1 MADETINPGN
11 PGNQDAE
18 DTQGQQD
25 ASEGLHIHGR
35 GHEALEDGAEQP
47 ANVGDEQGR
56 EDFFGNANV
65 QTGRRSTFEGTLDG
79 QPDPGETVADQSPVV
94 GGDYAPE
101 DPNGNVTA
109 DFDAVQPDNARGQGP
124 AADGD
129 EEDEDEPEEEEG
141 QRDPGLE
148 RPEDRVPGDGDD
160 TGGGNDVASGADQT
174 APAFAAT
181 EPPAGDA
188 DTPADGVADDDED
201 DPDPVAETP
210 TVTAADADG
219 IEDQPIRLDLTA
231 ALTDIDGTETLTV
244 TLSGLPDGFSL
255 SDGTGASVGSNLG
268 GGAWSVPPGQLD
280 DLFLVRPQHFS
291 GEVPLSVTATATET
305 TGETSTV
312 TTDFTVT
319 VEAVADAPT
328 LAAEDAAGTENTW
341 HDLSI
346 SAALVDADGSESL
359 TVYVTDVPEGA
370 TLDQGTRLD
379 APVTL
384 ANGTVLAAGTWAM
397 TADQAESVR
406 IMPAQD
412 DSTDFTLRVFA
423 ETEEDS
429 NGDRAVSGPAEINVD
444 VGVVAPSVSGTGTG
458 AEDTW
463 VQLDLSAGVNAELGD
478 ESLQV
483 LLENLPDGALLRVG
497 GQLVT
502 DTSGPVDISGNLDA
516 VEVRWDPATD
526 LHSDADITFHLRAI
540 VRDADVG
547 TDTET
552 PRDTNQTVTDVTVDV
567 TGVADPLTL
576 SASGSG
582 NEDSF
587 GGAIAVPVTVALT
600 DTDGSEALTGTIDL
614 IFDGA
619 EQGVLTGPNVT
630 TSTDGDG
637 NTVYSIA
644 VDAANVSFD
653 AATGT
658 YSVGGLVFE
667 PETDSD
673 DDVTF
678 SVRATTLDSDGST
691 RTDTQAGQTITIDAV
706 ADAPT
711 VAATAEIGGTESA
724 ADDAWID
731 VDITDLALA
740 DDTNESLTLYV
751 GGVPAGGALMLNG
764 TVLTAVDAAG
774 IDFTGVDTANAPAP
788 GLSGD
793 VYALPGFDPATDRLQ
808 VRPPADSSAD
818 FDLRLVAMSDEANGT
833 DQGNAVERNWSA
845 TDVHV
850 DVAVLAPEIGGTL
863 NHTGAEGAW
872 TALDGLEVDLPAQS
886 AGLGE
891 ETVTITLSGDAL
903 AEANV
908 RVVDADGTVVVSK
921 TGTETSFTIPAG
933 NWDAATGA
941 LTGVEVQW
949 KDGDRTDQLTFD
961 LTAHVVDVDQSGDFD
976 PAGSTHA
983 DEAFATR
990 QVTVD
995 ITPVVDAATVSA
1007 DDDGTEDAGT
1017 PGVAGDGVAL
1027 APVVQLSGD
1036 ASESLTGEV
1045 VLSFD
1050 TTNAAAG
1057 TVVWVPATGGPTDVL
1072 EANGDHTEYRLDA
1085 SVFVDDG
1092 NGRLTIDPAK
1102 GSLQFV
1108 PVEHFDNNDADI
1120 TYGMEITVA
1129 DGTETATFTG
1139 TGRLTIDAE
1148 ADPVA
1153 INASGIG
1160 NEDSF
1165 DTVSG
1170 TYTAPIDV
1178 PVSIQLTDTDGSESL
1193 SGTIDLVFDGAV
1205 QGELS
1210 GPNVTRTTDDDGNTV
1225 YSVAADAAN
1234 VTFDA
1239 ATNTYSISGL
1249 TFAPADDSDADVSF
1263 TVRATS
1269 ADNDGSTLETTG
1281 AGTIAVRPVADRP
1294 DLDADAV
1301 GGTESAA
1308 DDAWIGL
1315 DVSALNLTDTD
1326 GSESLTLYVSGVP
1339 DGGGLRLDPAAT
1351 GATVSTVDA
1360 ADVASVGVA
1369 GGTPDLGLT
1378 GTVYKITFDAGVD
1391 PQVVADALQVRPP
1404 ADSSADFDLRLAA
1417 IASEGSGAEHGNA
1430 VEQNWNTA
1438 DVHVDVGVLAPTVTA
1453 DAQAPGAEG
1462 TGWTPLT
1469 GLNVQVPALT
1479 DGSSEETVTITV
1491 SGPDLADATIRDG
1504 DGNPL
1509 QAVPGTANAFV
1520 VPLAAWDAATGAI
1533 SGLEVRWNDPDR
1545 SGTITFDLKAHVVD
1559 GDAGET
1565 WFDALG
1571 TAFADEAEASTSVS
1585 VDILPVSDG
1594 ATISGG
1600 GVGVEDQWTALNLS
1614 WSVNDGSEEVS
1625 GVTLSGLPE
1634 NTTIHYPDPNNDG
1647 SYLSA
1652 TAGAD
1657 GTVVLPKELTGA
1669 QQANVYAE
1677 WPQHLSTALE
1687 ADGTVELTLSVDTAE
1702 PGASNSAAS
1711 TTTDQSFTVRVFGD
1725 ADEAT
1730 GATDATAKTVAE
1742 DVFYEVKWGD
1752 GLDVNA
1758 ALADPNAETL
1768 SFLIK
1773 PEDGAAR
1780 LKIDGVDQGTAPADG
1795 WSLTYDQLS
1804 TGKIEIAGPLH
1815 WGRSDG
1821 DPTQTFKVYAVTT
1834 EADAAADDSALDGVT
1849 HPVEG
1854 GLSREGVATVHIG
1867 DLNLAA
1873 AAVADAV
1880 SFAAASVAD
1889 TMLEDNGTPGTPGD
1903 GVAIAPEIQLT
1914 DTDGSESLDGYLIFE
1929 SSDAA
1934 LLRGALTLNGS
1945 DLTAYKV
1952 VMSGTDSANPV
1963 LDESA
1968 SVAEGDTFAFRVPVS
1983 ALTDD
1988 GNGGYTLSGLTFVPE
2003 EHSDA
2008 DVTYKLY
2015 ATTKEAD
2022 NGATQVTR
2030 TDGTIDVTAVA
2041 DPVTLTTVDTGAE
2054 EADAA
2059 ANGIPLSL
2067 TTGLVDADGSE
2078 TLTVFLTLPGS
2089 ADAGTV
2095 LEQNGT
2101 ALSPVTDFTAHPAL
2115 PDGPDLS
2122 GTVTYAFTI
2131 QAGDDPAAVLG
2142 NLVLKPPAGVSDD
2155 LVLDVRAVTVE
2166 TDANGDPRMA
2176 QTNDTLRIDIGTDD
2190 PTLTLSGDGGFTLL
2204 EGTNYESNP
2213 WQAVDLTADL
2223 SASIDPALADGSET
2237 LTVRLYGL
2245 PDYVDIRY
2253 SGTGPNAVQTGSDA
2267 DGDYVVIP
2275 ADRLSTVEF
2284 RMTRDHRD
2292 QDFTLQA
2299 KAVVEDVDV
2308 GTALETD
2315 RAAAWGDSAE
2325 SPLVTLDVNVLA
2337 RADNANIKVEGEGLE
2352 DDWQQLKLNIS
2363 AKDGSEDVTSVVLK
2377 GIPWDMEL
2385 RFDDGTTV
2393 TDVTVNPDGTAELLL
2408 SGIDLADLK
2417 NHLQFKA
2424 GLDDSTYDGGIPM
2437 RVEVTTTENG
2447 AEVGDVNAG
2456 DETHVSGKDFTLDVW
2471 GVADTPELTL
2481 NTGDGGTPPTNGLDP
2496 VDFPH
2501 AISHIVLYLD
2511 DGTNPIFKVKI
2522 DEFSEGGPAW
2532 NAQYDPT
2539 DLPLDAFIDQTFNGA
2554 KLVAI
2559 SVKAGQNFGSHDW
2572 QHNAEGELLWTNDPV
2587 ADSLMPSGIPAEGSA
2602 HFFALPNDA
2611 FDHLAPYAG
2620 PSGTGTANTHTETIA
2635 EDGLFTLTL
2644 NGPNGLLQA
2653 ETGEEGTG
2661 DAPTSA
2667 DGSETLEF
2675 RIEPVDKDHSRL
2687 LVDGNERPL
2696 ENGAWI
2702 VTYDELAG
2710 GRVQIGGA
2718 DDWHSEAGLPFDVTV
2733 VAVEADADDP
2743 EHPDATLARTDGPTR
2758 QIILK
2763 IDADADIVTID
2774 SAAAGIEDQTVA
2786 MPLNITLDDA
2796 DGSEALVDYVYLVTS
2811 DPDMLAGSLNGTW
2824 TDAATDLT
2832 FFDVQLD
2839 GTGAP
2844 VVDADGVV
2852 QQATAPSGV
2861 HAVKVPATA
2870 FTGPDADGAYTLSGL
2885 TFTPEAHSA
2894 DEVTYKVYAT
2904 TQDADGSR
2912 MTTVGDGSITLKA
2925 EADAPA
2931 VTVNGDSPADVGTVV
2946 AGNEDGLI
2954 ALNIAAAP
2962 VDPDSEDLTHAELSG
2977 VPDGWVVGVLNTD
2990 GSFSA
2995 ASDNG
3000 NGVWVLDHD
3009 RLADVVVRPPLHLNV
3024 QPADAPELTLKVTS
3038 REDGTDVS
3046 DATDADDGV
3055 ALRTAVTS
3063 KSFKVEVDAVADAP
3077 TLTVQPEVTA
3087 EEQAVKLDILPAL
3100 TDTDG
3105 SESLSLFITGDFAG
3119 GSLTGAGVTQL
3130 SATEWQ
3136 VDVDH
3141 LSDLYYVP
3149 AEDYSGTVSLQVVAR
3164 ASESASTDPSDDE
3177 AETIVALPIIVRGVA
3192 DALDDAA
3199 GISVTA
3205 AEDDGWFDPGLASS
3219 LTTKD
3224 MLGADAVG
3232 SESVAVVLKGLPD
3245 DVEISMTAGNEDGL
3259 RYIGTSGGQ
3268 PVWAVEAGYLEH
3280 VRLRVPDDWAGRV
3293 DVPMV
3298 VTVTEADG
3306 HGTET
3311 GMTLAVDVTPE
3322 ADAPRVTLSGNNV
3335 EDATAGASFT
3345 IGAALRDADDRAGTD
3360 SDDYAESITGITL
3373 TVADAA
3379 FLADTPDLKVVI
3391 DGIEYDPSAPI
3402 AISDPTATVT
3412 FAGLPDGWSKD
3423 VPVQVTVETTEG
3435 GTTAT
3440 TTKDWAVPIAAD
3452 ADPAQTFDIA
3462 DGPLASTTGTP
3473 IDLNL
3478 AVLLGDT
3485 DGSEVSHVIVTG
3497 VADGMKLVD
3506 ATGATVGHDAGGG
3519 RWIVPATDAT
3529 GAVQDLRV
3537 DGAPGTAAS
3546 LSVTLMVTDIDPDG
3560 GRDVWMSQA
3569 ETVDVS
3575 FGAGGTGGGTPADVG
3590 PVTVAMDDV
3599 GIDED
3604 GSFLVN
3610 ATVTPSGDDVAG
3622 SVVIHGLS
3630 NAVRVVSENGAFNVF
3645 ALDNGDG
3652 TSDYVIPVEALG
3664 NVRVHPPAD
3673 SAEDFTLTL
3682 TATARDGYWTR
3693 ESDPVSVP
3701 VAIAPVTETDGSI
3714 GAGVAAGA
3722 DTTEDTAGIGVELT
3736 LDQADADRSE
3746 VLAGDTLTLDT
3757 SGVPDGTEI
3766 TLNGTTWTTDG
3777 SAISVNL
3784 SDFGTDLN
3792 TANAAFQGAGGLT
3805 LTGLSVKPPADWH
3818 GKVTLGVSAQVVD
3831 TDAAGDADTGP
3842 VAEATWNGAVTIT
3855 VTPETDGATPVAVDI
3870 TRNEDEAIPLD
3881 IKITTSDLKG
3891 VDTHGSELLSV
3902 VIEGVPAGMTIL
3914 GASNNGSDDGGV
3926 TNTWTVKS
3934 SVLGAMAA
3942 DGTLSGLQLV
3952 APPDWSDADGLDL
3965 TVRAYQIE
3973 AGTRD
3978 VVESADTFTVV
3989 VNPVAD
3995 TPFVNPQYASGTE
4008 HQEVPLDLGALS
4020 ADFDGS
4026 ETVSVTITGAPET
4039 STFKAT
4045 LDDGSTQTWTVG
4057 ASGTVVLPVS
4067 GVAALSFV
4075 GPEDLSGDVTMT
4087 VTPTATDGTDSA
4099 TGAPQSFTVSLAG
4112 DADAPLLTTPAVP
4125 PSGVEDSD
4133 VALNLSA
4140 ALQDLDGSESLN
4152 LMIGPAAGAAIP
4164 ADTVLVTASGQVI
4177 SLDQNGTFS
4186 VSEAD
4191 IPGLKLRAP
4200 ADWHGT
4206 LDLAVTATATEQ
4218 DGDAQ
4223 STQAPLTV
4231 TITAAGDA
4239 PTVDVSAAG
4248 DYGVNGGHTGVLK
4261 VLTGTADPL
4270 ISFADVDAALDPA
4283 AASLSGLKVSLATTD
4298 GTDGL
4303 GLSGLPISFTSSGGL
4318 ATTVNGKTFGLS
4330 WDGGSQTLTFS
4341 GAGDYAEYQTLAE
4354 SVILTNDNGTLT
4366 AGSRTVT
4373 FTAIDG
4379 NGLESTGAT
4388 DGGLDPNVEITI
4400 NGDKTVSRTADD
4412 LHFHSDGRASIAGSD
4427 GDDSLTISADSFSGV
4442 SGLGGFDILTVM
4454 ANSET
4459 AGDWTFAIQDDG
4471 ASVTATSGDETLDI
4485 VFTDGKAAEV
4495 DAVGDLVLEDDSS
4508 GTLTFEDGRTVDF
4521 DDLEKINGQ
4530 F

>member
-11 PGNQDAE
+11 QDAE
-18 DTQGQQD
+18 GTQGQQD

-47 ANVGDEQGR
+47 ANAGDEQGR

-94 GGDYAPE
+94 GGDYTPE
-101 DPNGNVTA
+101 DPDGNVAA
-109 DFDAVQPDNARGQGP
+109 DFDAVQPDNGRGPGP
-124 AADGD
+124 AADGE
-129 EEDEDEPEEEEG
+129 EEDEDDAEDEEG

-160 TGGGNDVASGADQT
+160 TGGGDEAAPGADPA

-188 DTPADGVADDDED
+188 DTPADGSAGEDED
-201 DPDPVAETP
+201 EPDPVAETP

-219 IEDQPIRLDLTA
+219 VEDQPIRLDLTA

-244 TLSGLPDGFSL
+244 TLAGLPDGFSL
-255 SDGTGASVGSNLG
+255 SDGTGAPVGTSLG

-280 DLFLVRPQHFS
+280 DLFLVRPEHFS
-291 GEVPLSVTATATET
+291 GEVPLSVTATATEVN
-305 TGETSTV
+305 GETSTV

-319 VEAVADAPT
+319 VEAVADAPV
-328 LAAEDAAGTENTW
+328 LDAEDVAGTENEW

-359 TVYVTDVPEGA
+359 TVYVTDVPPGA

-384 ANGTVLAAGTWAM
+384 ANGTVLAAGTWTM
-397 TADQAESVR
+397 TAEQAESVR
-406 IMPAQD
+406 IMPPQD
-412 DSTDFTLRVFA
+412 DSADFTLRVFA

-483 LLENLPDGALLRVG
+483 LLENLPEGALLRVG

-502 DTSGPVDISGNLDA
+502 DTGGPVDISGNLDA

-526 LHSDADITFHLRAI
+526 LHSDADITFQLRAI

-552 PRDTNQTVTDVTVDV
+552 PRDTNQTVTNVTVDV

-600 DTDGSEALTGTIDL
+600 DTDGSESLTGSIDL

-653 AATGT
+653 AATAT

-673 DDVTF
+673 NDVTF

-711 VAATAEIGGTESA
+711 VAANPEIGGSESA

-731 VDITDLALA
+731 VDITDLGLT

-774 IDFTGVDTANAPAP
+774 IEFTGVDTANAPAP

-808 VRPPADSSAD
+808 VRPPTNSSAD

-845 TDVHV
+845 TDVQV

-863 NHTGAEGAW
+863 SHTGAEGAW
-872 TALDGLEVDLPAQS
+872 TALDGLQVDLPAQS

-903 AEANV
+903 ADANI
-908 RVVDADGTVVVSK
+908 RVVDADSAVVASK
-921 TGTETSFTIPAG
+921 TGTETSFTIPAE
-933 NWDAATGA
+933 NWDPATGA

-961 LTAHVVDVDQSGDFD
+961 LTAHVVDIDQSGDFD
-976 PAGSTHA
+976 PAGSTYA
-983 DEAFATR
+983 DEASATR

-995 ITPVVDAATVSA
+995 ITAVVDAATVSA

-1017 PGVAGDGVAL
+1017 PGVAGDGIAL
-1027 APVVQLSGD
+1027 DPVVQLSGD

-1050 TTNAAAG
+1050 AANAAAG
-1057 TVVWVPATGGPTDVL
+1057 TVVWVPATGGPADVL
-1072 EANGDHTEYRLDA
+1072 NANADNTEYRLDA
-1085 SVFVDDG
+1085 SVFVNDG
-1092 NGRLTIDPAK
+1092 SGRLTIDPAK

-1108 PVEHFDNNDADI
+1108 PVEHFDNNDADV
-1120 TYGMEITVA
+1120 TYGMEITVS

-1148 ADPVA
+1148 ADPVQ
-1153 INASGIG
+1153 ITASGIG

-1178 PVSIQLTDTDGSESL
+1178 PVSIQLTDTDGSEDL
-1193 SGTIDLVFDGAV
+1193 SGTIDLVFDGAE
-1205 QGELS
+1205 QGELA
-1210 GPNVTRTTDDDGNTV
+1210 GPNVSRSTDGDGNTV
-1225 YSVAADAAN
+1225 YSIAADAAN

-1239 ATNTYSISGL
+1239 ATQTYSVSGL
-1249 TFAPADDSDADVSF
+1249 TFAPAEHSDADVSF

-1269 ADNDGSTLETTG
+1269 ADNAGSTLTTTG
-1281 AGTIAVRPVADRP
+1281 AGAIAVRPVADRP
-1294 DLDADAV
+1294 DLDADSV

-1315 DVSALNLTDTD
+1315 DISALNLTDTD

-1339 DGGGLRLDPAAT
+1339 GGGALRLDPAAS

-1369 GGTPDLGLT
+1369 GGTPDLGLS
-1378 GTVYKITFDAGVD
+1378 GTVYKVTFDAGVD

-1417 IASEGSGAEHGNA
+1417 IASEASGTEHGNP

-1438 DVHVDVGVLAPTVTA
+1438 DVHVDVGVLTPTVTA
-1453 DAQAPGAEG
+1453 DAQTPGAEG
-1462 TGWTPLT
+1462 TGWTPLS

-1479 DGSSEETVTITV
+1479 DGSSEETVTLTV
-1491 SGPDLADATIRDG
+1491 SGPDLADATIRDA

-1545 SGTITFDLKAHVVD
+1545 AGTITFDLKAHVVD

-1594 ATISGG
+1594 ATLSGG

-1614 WSVNDGSEEVS
+1614 WSVNDASEEVT
-1625 GVTLSGLPE
+1625 GVSLSGLPE
-1634 NTTIHYPDPNNDG
+1634 NTIIHYPDPANAG
-1647 SYLSA
+1647 TYLSA

-1657 GTVVLPKELTGA
+1657 GTVALPKDLTAA
-1669 QQANVYAE
+1669 QQADVYAE

-1687 ADGTVELTLSVDTAE
+1687 TGGTVELTLSVDTAE

-1711 TTTDQSFTVRVFGD
+1711 TTTDQSFTVQVFGD
-1725 ADEAT
+1725 ADAAT

-1815 WGRSDG
+1815 WGRSDD

-1834 EADAAADDSALDGVT
+1834 EADAAADDSALDGVS
-1849 HPVEG
+1849 HPVAG

-1934 LLRGALTLNGS
+1934 LLRGALTLNGT

-1952 VMSGTDSANPV
+1952 VTSGTDSANPV

-1968 SVAEGDTFAFRVPVS
+1968 TVAEGDTFAFRVPVS

-2008 DVTYKLY
+2008 DVTYTLY

-2022 NGATQVTR
+2022 NGVTQVTR

-2054 EADAA
+2054 EADVAA
-2059 ANGIPLSL
+2059 TGIPLSL

-2078 TLTVFLTLPGS
+2078 TLTVFLTLPAN

-2166 TDANGDPRMA
+2166 TDVNGVPRMA

-2190 PTLTLSGDGGFTLL
+2190 PTLTLTGDGGFTLL
-2204 EGTNYESNP
+2204 EGTNYEKNP

-2245 PDYVDIRY
+2245 PDHVAVRY
-2253 SGTGPNAVQTGSDA
+2253 AGAGPNAVQTGSDA

-2275 ADRLSTVEF
+2275 ADKLSTVEF
-2284 RMTRDHRD
+2284 RMTKDHRD

-2308 GTALETD
+2308 GTTMETD
-2315 RAAAWGDSAE
+2315 RTAPWGDSAE

-2337 RADNANIKVEGEGLE
+2337 RADNATIKVDGDGLE
-2352 DDWQQLKLNIS
+2352 DSWQQLKLNIS

-2377 GIPWDMEL
+2377 GIPSDMEL

-2393 TDVTVNPDGTAELLL
+2393 TDVTVNADGTAELLL
-2408 SGIDLADLK
+2408 AGIDLADLK
-2417 NHLQFKA
+2417 HHLQFRA

-2437 RVEVTTTENG
+2437 HVEVTTTENG
-2447 AEVGDVNAG
+2447 TEAGDVNPG

-2481 NTGDGGTPPTNGLDP
+2481 NTGDGGTPPTDGLPSFNNG
-2496 VDFPH
+2496 H
-2501 AISHIVLYLD
+2501 AISNIVLYLD
-2511 DGTNPIFKVKI
+2511 DGTGTITKVKV
-2522 DEFSEGGPAW
+2522 DNFSGGGSDW
-2532 NAQYDPT
+2532 NNQLDVLN
-2539 DLPLDAFIDQTFNGA
+2539 LPLDAFIDQTYNGSTLA
-2554 KLVAI
+2554 AI
-2559 SVKAGQNFGSHDW
+2559 TVKAGGNGF
-2572 QHNAEGELLWTNDPV
+2572 NKNDPDYMGPGEGDLIIV
-2587 ADSLMPSGIPAEGSA
+2587 DGSLTRSDLPVGDADTVFGNPQS
-2602 HFFALPNDA
+2602 A
-2611 FDHLAPYAG
+2611 FDHLAPY
-2620 PSGTGTANTHTETIA
+2620 SGGSGSTTANTHTETIA

-2644 NGPNGLLQA
+2644 NGTNGLLQA
-2653 ETGEEGTG
+2653 ETGEHGTG
-2661 DAPTSA
+2661 DAPTST

-2675 RIEPVDKDHSRL
+2675 RIEPVDGDHSRL
-2687 LVDGNERPL
+2687 LVDGDERTL
-2696 ENGAWI
+2696 ENGAWF
-2702 VTYDELAG
+2702 VTYDELSG
-2710 GRVQIGGA
+2710 GRVQIGGV
-2718 DDWHSEAGLPFDVTV
+2718 DNWHSEAGLSFNVTV

-2743 EHPDATLARTDGPTR
+2743 DHPDATLARADGPTR

-2763 IDADADIVTID
+2763 IEADADIVTVD
-2774 SAAAGIEDQTVA
+2774 SLAAGAEDQAVA
-2786 MPLNITLDDA
+2786 MPLDITLDDA

-2824 TDAATDLT
+2824 TGAAADLT

-2839 GTGAP
+2839 GSGKP

-2852 QQATAPSGV
+2852 QQAAAPTGTY
-2861 HAVKVPATA
+2861 AVRVPAGA
-2870 FTGPDADGAYTLSGL
+2870 FTPPDTGNGEDTYTLPGL

-2904 TQDADGSR
+2904 TRDADGSR
-2912 MTTVGDGSITLKA
+2912 MTTIGDGSITLKA

-2931 VTVNGDSPADVGTVV
+2931 VTVNGDGPADAGTVV
-2946 AGNEDGLI
+2946 AGDEDSDI
-2954 ALNIAAAP
+2954 ALQIAAAP

-2977 VPDGWVVGVLNTD
+2977 VPDGWVVGVRETD

-2995 ASDNG
+2995 ATDNG

-3038 REDGTDVS
+3038 REDGSDVS
-3046 DATDADDGV
+3046 DASDTDDGV
-3055 ALRTAVTS
+3055 AVRTAVTT

-3100 TDTDG
+3100 QDTDG
-3105 SESLSLFITGDFAG
+3105 SETLSLFITGDFAG

-3141 LSDLYYVP
+3141 LDDLYYVP
-3149 AEDYSGTVSLQVVAR
+3149 AEDYSGTVNLQVVAR
-3164 ASESASTDPSDDE
+3164 ATENASTDPSDDV
-3177 AETIVALPIIVRGVA
+3177 ADTVVALPIIVRGVA
-3192 DALDDAA
+3192 DSLDDTT
-3199 GISVTA
+3199 GITVTA
-3205 AEDDGWFDPGLASS
+3205 AEDEGWFDPGLAAS

-3224 MLGADAVG
+3224 MVGADAVG
-3232 SESVAVVLKGLPD
+3232 SESIAVVLKGLPD
-3245 DVEISMTAGNEDGL
+3245 DVEIGMTAGNEDGL
-3259 RYIGTSGGQ
+3259 RCIGTSGGQ

-3280 VRLRVPDDWAGRV
+3280 VRLRVPDDWAGRL

-3306 HGTET
+3306 HSTET

-3322 ADAPRVTLSGNNV
+3322 ADAPRVTLSGSNV
-3335 EDATAGASFT
+3335 EDAPAGASFT
-3345 IGAALRDADDRAGTD
+3345 IASVLRDVDDRAGTD

-3391 DGIEYDPSAPI
+3391 DGVEHDPAAPI
-3402 AISDPTATVT
+3402 TISDANATVT
-3412 FAGLPDGWSKD
+3412 LTGLPDGWSKD
-3423 VPVQVTVETTEG
+3423 VPVQVTVETAEG

-3440 TTKDWAVPIAAD
+3440 TTEDWAVPIAAD
-3452 ADPAQTFDIA
+3452 ADPAETFDIA
-3462 DGPLASTTGTP
+3462 DGPLSSTTGAP
-3473 IDLNL
+3473 IDLDL
-3478 AVLLGDT
+3478 DVLLGDT

-3497 VADGMKLVD
+3497 VTDGMKLVD
-3506 ATGATVGHDAGGG
+3506 ASGATIGHDAGGG

-3529 GAVQDLRV
+3529 GAVQDLRI

-3575 FGAGGTGGGTPADVG
+3575 FDAGGTGGGSSADVG
-3590 PVTVAMDDV
+3590 PVAVTMEAVS
-3599 GIDED
+3599 IDED

-3610 ATVTPSGDDVAG
+3610 ATVTPSGDDVADT
-3622 SVVIHGLS
+3622 VVIHGLS

-3652 TSDYVIPVEALG
+3652 TSDYVIPVDALG

-3673 SAEDFTLTL
+3673 SAEDFDLTL

-3701 VAIAPVTETDGSI
+3701 VEIAPVTETDGSI
-3714 GAGVAAGA
+3714 GTGVAAGA

-3736 LDQADADRSE
+3736 LHQADADRSE

-3757 SGVPDGTEI
+3757 SSVPDGSVI
-3766 TLNGTTWTTDG
+3766 TLGSQSWQTDG
-3777 SAISVNL
+3777 SPISVSL
-3784 SDFGTDLN
+3784 ADFGTDI
-3792 TANAAFQGAGGLT
+3792 TAANAAFQGAGGLT
-3805 LTGLSVKPPADWH
+3805 LTGLAVTPPADWH
-3818 GKVTLGVSAQVVD
+3818 GKITLGVSAQVVD
-3831 TDAAGDADTGP
+3831 TDAAGDTDTGP
-3842 VAEATWNGAVTIT
+3842 IAGATWDGTVPIT
-3855 VTPETDGATPVAVDI
+3855 VTPETDGASPVAVDV

-3881 IKITTSDLKG
+3881 IKVATSDLKG

-3942 DGTLSGLQLV
+3942 DGALSGLQLV
-3952 APPDWSDADGLDL
+3952 APPDWSDPDGLEL
-3965 TVRAYQIE
+3965 TVRAYQFE

-3978 VVESADTFTVV
+3978 VVESADTFTVI

-3995 TPFVNPQYASGTE
+3995 TPFVNPQDASGTE
-4008 HQEVPLDLGALS
+4008 YREVPLDLGALS

-4026 ETVSVTITGAPET
+4026 ETVTVTITGAPET

-4057 ASGTVVLPVS
+4057 ASGTVVLPVT

-4075 GPEDLSGDVTMT
+4075 GPEDLSGEVTMT
-4087 VTPTATDGTDSA
+4087 VAPTATDGTDTA
-4099 TGAPQSFTVSLAG
+4099 TGAAQSFTVSLAG
-4112 DADAPLLTTPAVP
+4112 DADAPLLTTPAIA
-4125 PSGVEDSD
+4125 PSGAEDTD

-4140 ALQDLDGSESLN
+4140 SLQDLDGSESLN
-4152 LMIGPAAGAAIP
+4152 LIIGPAAGAAIP
-4164 ADTVLVTASGQVI
+4164 ADTVLVTASDQLI

-4186 VSEAD
+4186 VSQAD

-4206 LDLAVTATATEQ
+4206 LDLTVTATATEQ
-4218 DGDAQ
+4218 DGDAAA
-4223 STQAPLTV
+4223 TQALLTV
-4231 TITAAGDA
+4231 TVTAAGDA
-4239 PTVDVSAAG
+4239 PTADVSAAA
-4248 DYGVNGGHTGVLK
+4248 DYGVNDGHTGVLK
-4261 VLTGTADPL
+4261 VLTGSADPL

-4283 AASLSGLKVSLATTD
+4283 AAVLSGLKVSLATTD

-4303 GLSGLPISFTSSGGL
+4303 GLSGLPISFTSTGGL

-4330 WDGGSQTLTFS
+4330 WDGGSQTLSFS
-4341 GAGDYAEYQTLAE
+4341 GAGDYADYQTLAE

-4379 NGLESTGAT
+4379 DGLESTGAT

-4459 AGDWTFAIQDDG
+4459 VGDWTFAIQDDG

-4485 VFTDGKAAEV
+4485 VFTDGKAMEV
-4495 DAVGDLVLEDDSS
+4495 DTEGDLVLEDDSS

-4521 DDLEKINGQ
+4521 EDLEKINGQ